1 MTKEITAA
9 LCKFIQEVGT
19 IEEKSDAQYDKFA
32 DLSTV
37 LSVVNP
43 ALAANGLIVTNTTK
57 IVEDKNILS
66 VQLMHISGET
76 LPPSEILL
84 PKGIAK
90 NELYSTGQA
99 LTYFKRYLLLGLLN
113 LTAGIPDHDGQVY
126 NPDEQESKVT
136 PINKNKPIP
145 LPDENYKA
153 LIEKHNKAVGMPSIL
168 DKETRNFYLK
178 KVGEL
183 VVKNKSLYM
192 QLADAMYVEF
202 GFDRTSGTFSDY
214 IQEPKH
220 VTYIQTW
227 FDAYVND

>member
-1 MTKEITAA
+1 MVTLTKEITAA

-136 PINKNKPIP
+136 SINK
-145 LPDENYKA
+145 
-153 LIEKHNKAVGMPSIL
+153 NKAVGMPQIL
-168 DKETRNFYLK
+168 DKDTKDFYLK

>member
-1 MTKEITAA
+1 MTKEITKA

-126 NPDEQESKVT
+126 NPDEQETKVT
-136 PINKNKPIP
+136 PINKNK
-145 LPDENYKA
+145 
-153 LIEKHNKAVGMPSIL
+153 AVGMPTIL
-168 DKETRNFYLK
+168 DDETKQYYLQIVGKLLVKDK
-178 KVGEL
+178 K
-183 VVKNKSLYM
+183 LYNT
-192 QLADAMYVEF
+192 LADALYIEF
-202 GFDRTSGTFSDY
+202 DFDRNKKLSDN
-214 IQEPKH
+214 ITKPKH
-220 VTYIQTW
+220 VTFIEEWLAGNT
-227 FDAYVND
+227 

>member
-1 MTKEITAA
+1 MTKEITKA

-19 IEEKSDAQYDKFA
+19 IKEEANAQYGKFA
-32 DLSTV
+32 DLSGV

-43 ALAANGLIVTNTTK
+43 VLAKNGLIVTNTTK
-57 IVEDKNILS
+57 IVEDNNILT
-66 VQLMHISGET
+66 VQLLHISGES
-76 LPPSEILL
+76 LLPSEILL

-136 PINKNKPIP
+136 PINKNK
-145 LPDENYKA
+145 
-153 LIEKHNKAVGMPSIL
+153 AVGMPQIL
-168 DKETRNFYLK
+168 DKDTKDFYLK

-192 QLADAMYVEF
+192 LLADAMYVEF

>member
-126 NPDEQESKVT
+126 NHDEQENKVT
-136 PINKNKPIP
+136 HINK
-145 LPDENYKA
+145 
-153 LIEKHNKAVGMPSIL
+153 NKAVGMPQIL
-168 DKETRNFYLK
+168 DKDTKDFYLK

>member
-43 ALAANGLIVTNTTK
+43 VLAANGLIVTNTTK

-126 NPDEQESKVT
+126 NPDIQQDKVT
-136 PINKNKPIP
+136 PINKNK
-145 LPDENYKA
+145 
-153 LIEKHNKAVGMPSIL
+153 AVGMPTLL
-168 DKETRNFYLK
+168 DDDTKKYYLRI
-178 KVGEL
+178 VGDL
-183 VVKNKSLYM
+183 IVKNKKLYNT
-192 QLADAMYVEF
+192 LADALYIEF
-202 GFDRTSGTFSDY
+202 DFNRNTPLSENISK
-214 IQEPKH
+214 PKH
-220 VTYIQTW
+220 VTFIEEW
-227 FDAYVND
+227 LAANK

>member
-19 IEEKSDAQYDKFA
+19 IKEEANAQYGKFA
-32 DLSTV
+32 DLSGV

-43 ALAANGLIVTNTTK
+43 VLAKNGLIVTNTTK
-57 IVEDKNILS
+57 IVEDNNILT
-66 VQLMHISGET
+66 VQLLHISGES

-126 NPDEQESKVT
+126 NPDIQEDKVT
-136 PINKNKPIP
+136 PINKNK
-145 LPDENYKA
+145 
-153 LIEKHNKAVGMPSIL
+153 AVGMPRIL
-168 DKETRNFYLK
+168 DEETKNYYLQIVGKLLVKDK
-178 KVGEL
+178 K
-183 VVKNKSLYM
+183 LYNT
-192 QLADAMYVEF
+192 LADALYIEF
-202 GFDRTSGTFSDY
+202 DFDRNKKLSENITK
-214 IQEPKH
+214 PLH
-220 VTYIQTW
+220 VTFIEEW
-227 FDAYVND
+227 LAVNT

>member
-19 IEEKSDAQYDKFA
+19 IKEEANAQYGKFA
-32 DLSTV
+32 DLSGV

-43 ALAANGLIVTNTTK
+43 VLAKNGLIVTNTTK
-57 IVEDKNILS
+57 IVEDNNILT
-66 VQLMHISGET
+66 VQLLHISGES

-126 NPDEQESKVT
+126 NPDIQEDKVT
-136 PINKNKPIP
+136 PINKNK
-145 LPDENYKA
+145 
-153 LIEKHNKAVGMPSIL
+153 AVGMPTIL
-168 DKETRNFYLK
+168 DEETKEYYLK
-178 KVGEL
+178 IVGKL
-183 VVKNKSLYM
+183 LIKDKKLYST
-192 QLADAMYVEF
+192 LADALYIEF
-202 GFDRTSGTFSDY
+202 NFNRNTPLSDN
-214 IQEPKH
+214 ITKPQH
-220 VTYIQTW
+220 VTFIEEW
-227 FDAYVND
+227 LAANK

>member
-126 NPDEQESKVT
+126 NPDEQETKVT
-136 PINKNKPIP
+136 PINKNK
-145 LPDENYKA
+145 
-153 LIEKHNKAVGMPSIL
+153 AVGMPQIL
-168 DKETRNFYLK
+168 DKDTKDFYLK

>member
-1 MTKEITAA
+1 MTKEITKA

-66 VQLMHISGET
+66 VQLMHISGEI

-126 NPDEQESKVT
+126 NPDVEDTKVT
-136 PINKNKPIP
+136 PINKNK
-145 LPDENYKA
+145 
-153 LIEKHNKAVGMPSIL
+153 AVGMPTIL
-168 DKETRNFYLK
+168 DDETKQYYLQIVGKLLVKDK
-178 KVGEL
+178 K
-183 VVKNKSLYM
+183 LYNT
-192 QLADAMYVEF
+192 LADALYIEF
-202 GFDRTSGTFSDY
+202 DFDRNKKLSDN
-214 IQEPKH
+214 ITKPKH
-220 VTYIQTW
+220 VIFIEEW
-227 FDAYVND
+227 LAVNT

>member
-1 MTKEITAA
+1 MTKEITKA

-126 NPDEQESKVT
+126 NPDEQDNKVT
-136 PINKNKPIP
+136 HINK
-145 LPDENYKA
+145 
-153 LIEKHNKAVGMPSIL
+153 NKAVGMPQIL
-168 DKETRNFYLK
+168 DKDTKDFYLK

>member
-19 IEEKSDAQYDKFA
+19 IKEEANAQYGKFA
-32 DLSTV
+32 DLSGV

-43 ALAANGLIVTNTTK
+43 VLAKNGLIVTNTTK
-57 IVEDKNILS
+57 IVEDNNILT
-66 VQLMHISGET
+66 VQLLHISGES

-126 NPDEQESKVT
+126 NPDIQEDKVT
-136 PINKNKPIP
+136 PINKNK
-145 LPDENYKA
+145 
-153 LIEKHNKAVGMPSIL
+153 AVGMPRIL
-168 DKETRNFYLK
+168 DDETKNYYLQIVGKLLVKDK
-178 KVGEL
+178 K
-183 VVKNKSLYM
+183 LYNT
-192 QLADAMYVEF
+192 LADALYIEF
-202 GFDRTSGTFSDY
+202 DFDRNKKLSENITK
-214 IQEPKH
+214 PLH
-220 VTYIQTW
+220 VTFIEEWLAGNT
-227 FDAYVND
+227 

>member
-1 MTKEITAA
+1 VLTLTKEITAA

-19 IEEKSDAQYDKFA
+19 IKEESNAQYGKFA
-32 DLSTV
+32 DLSGV

-43 ALAANGLIVTNTTK
+43 VLAKNGLVATNTTK

-66 VQLMHISGET
+66 VQLLHISGES

-126 NPDEQESKVT
+126 NPDEEAVKVI
-136 PINKNKPIP
+136 PITKNKP
-145 LPDENYKA
+145 
-153 LIEKHNKAVGMPSIL
+153 VGMPTIL
-168 DKETRNFYLK
+168 DKDTRDHYLK

-183 VVKNKSLYM
+183 YLNSTDLYK
-192 QLADAMYVEF
+192 QLTEAMYVEY
-202 GFDRTSGTFSDY
+202 GFDKTSGKFSDY

-227 FDAYVND
+227 LDAYVND

>member
-66 VQLMHISGET
+66 VQLMHISGES

-126 NPDEQESKVT
+126 NPDVEDTKVT
-136 PINKNKPIP
+136 PINKNK
-145 LPDENYKA
+145 
-153 LIEKHNKAVGMPSIL
+153 AVGMPQIL
-168 DKETRNFYLK
+168 DKDTKDFYLK

>member
-66 VQLMHISGET
+66 VQLMHISGES

-136 PINKNKPIP
+136 PINKNK
-145 LPDENYKA
+145 
-153 LIEKHNKAVGMPSIL
+153 AVGMPQIL
-168 DKETRNFYLK
+168 DEDTKDFYLK

>member
-126 NPDEQESKVT
+126 NPDVQETKVT
-136 PINKNKPIP
+136 SINK
-145 LPDENYKA
+145 
-153 LIEKHNKAVGMPSIL
+153 NKAVGMPQIL
-168 DKETRNFYLK
+168 DKDKKDFYLK

>member
-1 MTKEITAA
+1 LTKEITAA

-126 NPDEQESKVT
+126 NPDEQETKVT
-136 PINKNKPIP
+136 PINKNK
-145 LPDENYKA
+145 
-153 LIEKHNKAVGMPSIL
+153 AVGMPQIL
-168 DKETRNFYLK
+168 DKDTKDFYLR

-227 FDAYVND
+227 FDA

>member
-1 MTKEITAA
+1 LTKEITAA

-126 NPDEQESKVT
+126 NPDEQDTKVT
-136 PINKNKPIP
+136 PINKNK
-145 LPDENYKA
+145 
-153 LIEKHNKAVGMPSIL
+153 AVGMPQIL
-168 DKETRNFYLK
+168 DKDTKDFYLK

>member
-1 MTKEITAA
+1 MTKEITTA

-126 NPDEQESKVT
+126 NPDEQDNKVT
-136 PINKNKPIP
+136 HINK
-145 LPDENYKA
+145 
-153 LIEKHNKAVGMPSIL
+153 NKAVGMPQIL
-168 DKETRNFYLK
+168 DKDTKDFYLK

>member
-1 MTKEITAA
+1 MLTLTKEITAA

-19 IEEKSDAQYDKFA
+19 IKEESNAQYGKFA
-32 DLSTV
+32 DLSGV

-43 ALAANGLIVTNTTK
+43 VLAKNGLVATNTTK

-66 VQLMHISGET
+66 VQLLHISGES

-126 NPDEQESKVT
+126 NPDEEVDKVI
-136 PINKNKPIP
+136 PITKNKP
-145 LPDENYKA
+145 
-153 LIEKHNKAVGMPSIL
+153 VGMPTIL
-168 DKETRNFYLK
+168 DKDTRNHYLK

-183 VVKNKSLYM
+183 YLNSTDLYK
-192 QLADAMYVEF
+192 QLTEAMYVEY
-202 GFDRTSGTFSDY
+202 GFDKTSGKFSDY

-227 FDAYVND
+227 LDAYVND

>member
-19 IEEKSDAQYDKFA
+19 IQEKSEAQYDKFA

-66 VQLMHISGET
+66 VQLLHISGET

-126 NPDEQESKVT
+126 NPDVQETKVT
-136 PINKNKPIP
+136 SINK
-145 LPDENYKA
+145 
-153 LIEKHNKAVGMPSIL
+153 NKAVGMPSIL
-168 DKETRNFYLK
+168 DKDTKDFYLK

>member
-126 NPDEQESKVT
+126 NPDEQDNKIT
-136 PINKNKPIP
+136 PINKNK
-145 LPDENYKA
+145 
-153 LIEKHNKAVGMPSIL
+153 AVGMPQIL
-168 DKETRNFYLK
+168 DKETKDFYLK